1 MEEQAKYEVLDKR
14 HIPADVPVKAETSDI
29 VIAAI
34 NKGYDPAFIEK
45 MMDLEERRYREEA
58 RRAFYEA
65 VAAFKAEAPA
75 VKKDKYNKYFDS
87 WYTSL
92 GNLLDTYNPIL
103 GKHGLS
109 VSFPTPEQTE
119 KSMSAECRL
128 SHRMG
133 HSDSMK
139 LTAPI
144 DQAAIGKVSG
154 QRSRNAIQDIKST
167 FTYLRSATCEGI
179 LGVSGTEASQD
190 DDGNSAGGKEAEF
203 ITEAQAKDLTATIEH
218 KRVDVEKFLAYMGV
232 EEVATIQA
240 KDFNK
245 ACNALKKAKGKQRE
259 D

>member
-1 MEEQAKYEVLDKR
+1 
-14 HIPADVPVKAETSDI
+14 
-29 VIAAI
+29 
-34 NKGYDPAFIEK
+34 
-45 MMDLEERRYREEA
+45 
-58 RRAFYEA
+58 
-65 VAAFKAEAPA
+65 
-75 VKKDKYNKYFDS
+75 
-87 WYTSL
+87 
-92 GNLLDTYNPIL
+92 
-103 GKHGLS
+103 
-109 VSFPTPEQTE
+109 
-119 KSMSAECRL
+119 MSAECRL